1 MSRRIAIW
9 SYVNMLP
16 PRRER
21 PTTSRVPRNGAGER
35 RNTTT
40 ADFVKKVA
48 ISDLFEVESNKLPE
62 QKGNAQEKSFAG
74 QMVTDHTKTS
84 TDLKGLVSYSKVKA
98 EVPKAIEQADKRASR
113 KGFSSDFASY

>member
-1 MSRRIAIW
+1 MSAC
-9 SYVNMLP
+9 YLP
-16 PRRER
+16 GGER

-62 QKGNAQEKSFAG
+62 QKGNAQEKSFAR

-98 EVPKAIEQADKRASR
+98 EVPKAIDSSHQSKLDKLNASR